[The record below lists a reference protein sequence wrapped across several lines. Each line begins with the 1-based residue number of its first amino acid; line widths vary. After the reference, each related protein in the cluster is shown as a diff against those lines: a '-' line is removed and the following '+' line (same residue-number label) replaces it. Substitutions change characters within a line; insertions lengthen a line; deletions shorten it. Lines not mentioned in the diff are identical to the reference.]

1 MTKAPRVFMSYS
13 HDNDTHK
20 NWVLNL
26 ATRLNANGVDLVFDQ
41 WDLRIGNDLPRFM
54 ENGLADA
61 DRVIMICTENYV
73 QKAKEGKGGVG
84 YEKMIM
90 TADLLKDTDS
100 NKIFP
105 LIRGNKSANKTPIF
119 LGSKVYIDFDEDNQ
133 FEKMYEDLI
142 REIHGEHVKP
152 RPALGENPFLSKTTT
167 APPIKF
173 VPGPEKYTSAA
184 SSGSIRFDYSNNNG
198 TFVIGCGKHAF
209 ETKWTKASD
218 ISIHAY
224 NDSPTIKGIALSLD
238 VKEIKEIKDAASYD
252 FSSRVRTVREG
263 EILVAQNK
271 NGYYAAVKVTDVK
284 DRTRSDGVD
293 ELSFEYLILTNKSSN
308 FTSS

>member
-13 HDNDTHK
+13 HDDDTHK

-26 ATRLNANGVDLVFDQ
+26 AARLNANGVDLVFDQ

-54 ENGLADA
+54 ENGLDDA

-73 QKAKEGKGGVG
+73 QKANDGKGGVG

-90 TADLLKDTDS
+90 TADLLKDIDS
-100 NKIFP
+100 NKIIP
-105 LIRGNKSANKTPIF
+105 LIRGNKSAKKTPIF
-119 LGSKVYIDFDEDNQ
+119 LGSKVYVDFNEDDQ
-133 FEKMYEDLI
+133 FEKMYEELI

-152 RPALGENPFLSKTTT
+152 RPALGENPFLSKASTDL
-167 APPIKF
+167 PVKF

-184 SSGSIRFDYSNNNG
+184 SSGSVCFDYSNNDG

-238 VKEIKEIKDAASYD
+238 VKEIREITDASSYD
-252 FSSRVRTVREG
+252 FSSRVRTVQEG
-263 EILVAQNK
+263 EILVAQNI
-271 NGYYAAVKVTDVK
+271 NGYYAAIKITDVK
-284 DRTRSDGVD
+284 DRTRSDSAD
-293 ELSFEYLILTNKSSN
+293 ELSFEVLDTDE
-308 FTSS
+308 